1 LAYQTEDNVAAT
13 LLPLV
18 ELLTGQRTDGLGS
31 ARDNPLDNPLAAAL
45 TALLNAAMR
54 LERERHIGAAPFE
67 RSETRNGQANGFK
80 GRALSTRLGEIDV
93 SVPQVRGSSEPFRP
107 KSLEAA
113 LLSEKALR
121 VALAEM
127 YVQGV
132 STRRVS
138 AVLESL
144 CGTSISSMTVS
155 RAAQELDSVLSAWR
169 ERPLGV
175 VPFVQL
181 DALWCKVR
189 RGGLVQD
196 AAVLVASGVREDG
209 RRTVLGVS
217 VGVGEQEV
225 HWRTFL
231 ESLVARGLRGVR
243 LITSDDH
250 AGLGA
255 ARRAVF
261 GGVLWQRCQFHLQQ
275 NAQAY
280 VPKEAMRSQVASK
293 IRGIFNAPDL
303 ASAQSL
309 LKAAVDEYRTSANKL
324 ADWLEEAI
332 PQGLTVFGFPEPC
345 RRLLRTSNG
354 LERVNKELRRRF
366 RVVGSFVSEA
376 SCLRLA
382 SAVLMEISDAWET
395 GKVYLALPKEDT

>member
-1 LAYQTEDNVAAT
+1 MAYQTEDNALAA

-18 ELLTGQRTDGLGS
+18 DVLTGEAGT
-31 ARDNPLDNPLAAAL
+31 ANENPLAEAL
-45 TALLNAAMR
+45 AALLNAAMR
-54 LERERHIGAAPFE
+54 FERERHIRAAPFE
-67 RSETRNGQANGFK
+67 RSEARNGQANGFK
-80 GRALSTRLGEIDV
+80 GRTLSTRLGELAV

-144 CGTSISSMTVS
+144 CGTSVSSMTVS
-155 RAAQELDSVLSAWR
+155 RAAQELDAVLSAWR
-169 ERPLGV
+169 ERPLGI

-250 AGLGA
+250 AGLAA

-280 VPKEAMRSQVASK
+280 VPRESMKGEVATK
-293 IRGIFNAPDL
+293 IRAIFNAPDL
-303 ASAQSL
+303 AAAQSL
-309 LKAAVDEYRTSANKL
+309 LKAMADEYRMSAGRL
-324 ADWLEEAI
+324 AAWLEEAI
-332 PQGLTVFGFPEPC
+332 PEGLTVLGLPDSC

-382 SAVLMEISDAWET
+382 SAVLMEISDEWET

>member
-1 LAYQTEDNVAAT
+1 
-13 LLPLV
+13 
-18 ELLTGQRTDGLGS
+18 
-31 ARDNPLDNPLAAAL
+31 
-45 TALLNAAMR
+45 
-54 LERERHIGAAPFE
+54 
-67 RSETRNGQANGFK
+67 
-80 GRALSTRLGEIDV
+80 
-93 SVPQVRGSSEPFRP
+93 
-107 KSLEAA
+107 LEAA
-113 LLSEKALR
+113 LLSEKALT

-144 CGTSISSMTVS
+144 CGTSVSSTTVS
-155 RAAQELDSVLSAWR
+155 RAAQELDATLSAWR

-189 RGGLVQD
+189 RSCLVQD

-209 RRTVLGVS
+209 RRTILGVS
-217 VGVGEQEV
+217 VAVGEQEV
-225 HWRTFL
+225 HWRAFL
-231 ESLVARGLRGVR
+231 ESLVARGLRGVQ

-261 GGVLWQRCQFHLQQ
+261 GGVAWQRCQFHLQQ
-275 NAQAY
+275 NAQAH
-280 VPKEAMRSQVASK
+280 VPKESMKAEVAAK
-293 IRGIFNAPDL
+293 IRAVFTAPDL

-309 LKAAVDEYRTSANKL
+309 LRSAVHEYRTSASKL
-324 ADWLEEAI
+324 STWLEEAI
-332 PQGLTVFGFPEPC
+332 PEGLAVFGLPEPC

-382 SAVLMEISDAWET
+382 SAVLMEIGDEWET
-395 GKVYLALPKEDT
+395 GKVYLAVPQQQP